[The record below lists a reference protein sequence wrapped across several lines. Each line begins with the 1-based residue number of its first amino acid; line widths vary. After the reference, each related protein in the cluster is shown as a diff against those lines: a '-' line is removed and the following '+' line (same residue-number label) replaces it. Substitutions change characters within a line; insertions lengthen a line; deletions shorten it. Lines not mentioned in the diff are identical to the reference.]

1 MNMANALE
9 MSVKIESDVNN
20 QIMHL
25 IDKLAEK
32 SGRSV
37 DEARYCYWKALE
49 GGQSIYSAYNVAL
62 GSLQFLNK
70 FGR

>member
-1 MNMANALE
+1 MENALE

-25 IDKLAEK
+25 INKLAEK

-37 DEARYCYWKALE
+37 DEARYYYCKALE
-49 GGQSIYSAYNVAL
+49 GRQSIYSAYNVAL
-62 GSLQFLNK
+62 GDLQILNK
-70 FGR
+70 FGK